1 MPKVALFLVKTV
13 CSLDPTTFYF
23 AELYTYML
31 TLLVHAKV
39 GGVISMMHLM
49 GSISTQR
56 LVCFAKQDPGRA
68 AKQEQEENSRNHI
81 KAF

>member
-1 MPKVALFLVKTV
+1 
-13 CSLDPTTFYF
+13 
-23 AELYTYML
+23 ML
-31 TLLVHAKV
+31 TLLVHVKV